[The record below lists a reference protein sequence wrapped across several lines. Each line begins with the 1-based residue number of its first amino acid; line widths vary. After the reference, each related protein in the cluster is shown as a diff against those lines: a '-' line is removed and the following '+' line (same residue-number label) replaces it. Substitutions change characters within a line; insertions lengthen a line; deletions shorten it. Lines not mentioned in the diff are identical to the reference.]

1 MPLAPQFLDA
11 VARGARVLMI
21 GQCLI
26 SYRYAVVTE
35 SIERFAQLSLIY
47 VTIGRQHYRESLC
60 LHT

>member
-1 MPLAPQFLDA
+1 
-11 VARGARVLMI
+11 MI